1 MISTLTHKI
10 IREIE
15 NTDYIRRIG
24 HVNQFLGG
32 IIESIGPDV
41 FLGEV
46 CEIHSKTDMS
56 VVKAEVVGFKE
67 GKVQLIPFGNLRG
80 IQVGSEVVSTG
91 TTIKIPVGEELL
103 GNVIDAFGNPLT
115 SFKKVLTNESASIFD
130 DSENPLLRPKISQ
143 RLETGIK
150 IIDTLLP
157 IGKGQKLGIFSGSGV
172 GKSSLL
178 GMLAKNVTSDV
189 NVIALVGERGREVV
203 EFIEDILGEDG
214 LKKSVLVV
222 ATSEQ
227 SALARAHA
235 AFSATA
241 IAEYFCN
248 KGKDVLLMMDSL
260 TRLAMAQREIGLL
273 VGEPP
278 TSRGYTPSV
287 FATLPRLIERAGT
300 SSTGG
305 SITGLYTVL
314 VEGDDMSDPISDYAR
329 ATLDGHIVL
338 SRDLANAGVY
348 PAIDILH
355 SKSRLSEN
363 ILNEL
368 ESKASRDVV
377 EIYSQYYE
385 YRDMISIGAYKTGTN
400 PSLDNAINKHNMLKE
415 FFRQNI
421 NEHVSLADTNSAI
434 QKIVS

>member
-1 MISTLTHKI
+1 MINILKQKI

-15 NTDYIRRIG
+15 NTDYVRRIG

-46 CEIHSKTDMS
+46 CEIHSKTGMS
-56 VVKAEVVGFKE
+56 MVKAEVVGFRS

-80 IQVGSEVVSTG
+80 VQVGSEVVSTG
-91 TTIKIPVGEELL
+91 TTIKIPVGDELL
-103 GNVIDAFGNPLT
+103 GNVIDAFGSPLT
-115 SFKKVLTNESASIFD
+115 SFDKLVTNESASIFD
-130 DSENPLLRPKISQ
+130 NSENPLLRPKISQ
-143 RLETGIK
+143 RLETGVK
-150 IIDTLLP
+150 ILDSLLP
-157 IGKGQKLGIFSGSGV
+157 IGKGQKLGIFAGSGV

-178 GMLAKNVTSDV
+178 GMLAKNVASDV

-203 EFIEDILGEDG
+203 EFIEDILGEEG

-273 VGEPP
+273 IGEPP

-287 FATLPRLIERAGT
+287 FTTLPRLIERAGT

-314 VEGDDMSDPISDYAR
+314 VEGDDLSDPIADYAR

-338 SRDLANAGVY
+338 SRELSNSGVY
-348 PAIDILH
+348 PAIDVLH
-355 SKSRLSEN
+355 SKSRLADN

-368 ESKASRDVV
+368 ENQTSKKIVD
-377 EIYSQYYE
+377 IFSQYYE
-385 YRDMISIGAYKTGTN
+385 YKDMISIGAYKTGTN
-400 PSLDNAINKHNMLKE
+400 PSLDNAIKKHNTLKE
-415 FFRQNI
+415 FYRQNI
-421 NEHVSLADTNSAI
+421 NEHVSLEDTNSAL
-434 QKIVS
+434 QKIVN